1 MFTHLDVYTLVSS
14 GRVYRKDAPI
24 NLHPVGDA
32 RLTLA
37 RSVFTYGNVSP
48 REKRIYD
55 TAYKNSRR
63 SRFPEANAT
72 RSSSVY
78 GSRKQKVLEAGKP
91 WTLDRALN
99 PASSA
104 SRREA
109 RRVTGNF

>member
-72 RSSSVY
+72 RSIIQCVRLTKTESPGSGQALDFGPSSEPC
-78 GSRKQKVLEAGKP
+78 Q
-91 WTLDRALN
+91 
-99 PASSA
+99 
-104 SRREA
+104 
-109 RRVTGNF
+109 